1 MSKPYPVK
9 AVAEQTGEWSGKGGG
24 TFVSY
29 SVDFEDPVGI
39 IQQSVEWSRKP
50 ESRPPTAGEEV
61 VGEIQEGRFGPK
73 FKLDFEATKEL
84 QGGTRQNAS
93 QPSSRPSGGSKGSW
107 QPESERDPER
117 AARIL
122 RQHSQGVAVQV
133 LTAMGAFDTQN
144 AQGLERKIT
153 QWTDFFDTDANNAG
167 QAASQGA
174 GRAKEARSD
183 SSPAP
188 PDSPPAKPEP
198 GDEEKSMLKD
208 IDMALLEVPGA
219 DLMAADAR
227 YQIGLYMLSE
237 LKEADRDRALNQ
249 LCNKGSMEGQI
260 ATLDAMK
267 KRTEKWTG
275 ARLPQPVDEPLDDD
289 IPF

>member
-1 MSKPYPVK
+1 MSKPYVVK
-9 AVAEQTGEWSGKGGG
+9 AVAEQTREWSGKGGG
-24 TFVSY
+24 TFLSY

-122 RQHSQGVAVQV
+122 RQHSQEMAIRFMSMLGKVPQMGKAQEA
-133 LTAMGAFDTQN
+133 LTELIDWFDQDVH
-144 AQGLERKIT
+144 K
-153 QWTDFFDTDANNAG
+153 AG

-188 PDSPPAKPEP
+188 PDSPPARPEP

-208 IDMALLEVPGA
+208 IDMAILEVPGA

-237 LKEADRDRALNQ
+237 LQEADRDRALNQ

-275 ARLPQPVDEPLDDD
+275 HRLPQPVEDPLDDV
-289 IPF
+289 PF